1 MYHTEINLTRTTWS
15 SYRQMYQAVITDE
28 VDEAYE
34 FALKLYSNPEI
45 YTLEKSITKSVF
57 LSVAEKHS
65 LNDYK
70 KRLIESACFN
80 LIETSKM
87 FKPAKY
93 FFENAKFKN
102 DYTGFGLDIKLT
114 PLTYTINIESAM
126 NPIDNPLHKIFQ
138 ECIEQINWPTR
149 ADSKLKGMSC
159 YSDTE
164 LIYKYGPNP
173 YIPSNLIK
181 EEKPIIQTYI
191 SKEIHTQT
199 VVATN
204 DKFLF

>member
-1 MYHTEINLTRTTWS
+1 
-15 SYRQMYQAVITDE
+15 MYQAVITDE

-34 FALKLYSNPEI
+34 FALKLYTNPEF
-45 YTLEKSITKSVF
+45 YTLDKLINKSTF
-57 LSVAEKHS
+57 LNVAEKHS
-65 LNDYK
+65 LSDYK

-80 LIETSKM
+80 LLETSKM

-102 DYTGFGLDIKLT
+102 DYTGFGLEIKLS
-114 PLTYTINIESAM
+114 PLTYTINIQSSV
-126 NPIDNPLHKIFQ
+126 NPINNPLHKIFQ
-138 ECIEQINWPTR
+138 ECIEQINWPAR

-159 YSDTE
+159 YNEEE
-164 LIYKYGPNP
+164 LIYKHGPNP
-173 YIPSNLIK
+173 YLPPHLIK

-199 VVATN
+199 VVPTN